1 MQAPHRG
8 KTERGHAVGT
18 PASARPVLRASP
30 ILTVYSGVVFPLR
43 DSVPSSRPPVVN
55 VLLVVACAAVFL
67 FELSLGPYL
76 ERFVRVYGFVP
87 ARFFHLLAVK
97 GGAKL
102 ALESVGLSMFLHGG
116 WLHLIG
122 NMWFL
127 WIFGDNVEDV
137 LGHLP
142 YLIFYLGCGAAAAV
156 GQALIAPYSTVPM
169 VGASGAIAGVLGAYL
184 VWFPWARVKTLVFLG
199 IFFTVTELP
208 APLFLVLWFVVQFFS
223 GTLALASAGP
233 AAGGVA
239 WFAHV
244 GGFLAGAL
252 IAIVLK
258 VSGRVRPRPRY
269 VIDGG

>member
-1 MQAPHRG
+1 M
-8 KTERGHAVGT
+8 
-18 PASARPVLRASP
+18 
-30 ILTVYSGVVFPLR
+30 FPLR
-43 DSVPSSRPPVVN
+43 DSVPSSRTPVVN
-55 VLLVVACAAVFL
+55 VLLIVACSAVFL
-67 FELSLGPYL
+67 FELSLGPHL
-76 ERFVRVYGFVP
+76 ERFMRVFGFVP
-87 ARFFHLLAVK
+87 ARFFQLLTVP
-97 GGAKL
+97 GGVSL
-102 ALESVGLSMFLHGG
+102 GLKTVLYSMFLHGG

-137 LGHLP
+137 LGHVT
-142 YLIFYLGCGAAAAV
+142 YLLFYLGCGAFAAI
-156 GQALIAPYSTVPM
+156 GQAIVAPSSSVPM

-184 VWFPWARVKTLVFLG
+184 VWFPWSRVKTLLFLG

-208 APLFLVLWFVVQFFS
+208 APIFLVLWFVVQFFA

-252 IAIVLK
+252 LALLFRG
-258 VSGRVRPRPRY
+258 SGRVKPRPRY
-269 VIDGG
+269 AI